1 MISKVEQG
9 THQAGHGRLEFG
21 SLFDK
26 GVIALER
33 GVPQCLFVR
42 GRLTYFF
49 QRARERGIG
58 VIWIWRT
65 LCEEAKLKLVLLC
78 GKSVQDAESA

>member
-1 MISKVEQG
+1 MLYHCQTMKSFSTGGCVLLYLDTMMSKVEQG
-9 THQAGHGRLEFG
+9 THQADHGHLEFG

-33 GVPQCLFVR
+33 GVPRCLFAR

-49 QRARERGIG
+49 ERARERGIG
-58 VIWIWRT
+58 VIWIW
-65 LCEEAKLKLVLLC
+65 V
-78 GKSVQDAESA
+78 